1 MGESKWSF
9 DFANLSGMDEA
20 IFGIKGSSYF
30 PVPDERVPLLSRW
43 GDFWEPGRVLTTTCF
58 STLLLRITILT
69 RGGGLAPLVLFEIFE
84 FFTPLFGVFRE
95 SPFY

>member
-43 GDFWEPGRVLTTTCF
+43 GDFWEPGRVLTTT
-58 STLLLRITILT
+58 
-69 RGGGLAPLVLFEIFE
+69 
-84 FFTPLFGVFRE
+84 
-95 SPFY
+95 